1 MSKRS
6 YSYVA
11 AVFAAATL
19 TLAPATVALADTGNP
34 YAVGGVS
41 QENTVNKALINPS
54 ASVQL
59 SIHKYLGVQTGQK
72 NDGTEQTV
80 TQPTLQGVNFDV
92 YQVFYDAAKTQKVD
106 LTTNQGWTDASA
118 IHGYTPSAADIAAG
132 SFTINGTKY
141 YIAKAATVTTDAS
154 GAATFTKANG
164 VGLYL
169 VAENL
174 KTSGTLTS
182 NGTTVDKTT
191 VTPAAPFFVTLP
203 MTNPSDPT
211 RWMYDVNVYPKNQ
224 SDSITKAATD
234 KGTVTGDAGNTGSHA
249 IDYTVT
255 SSITD
260 GTNPLGM
267 YVIYDDLDPSLTFT
281 GADVKLS
288 NGTALVAG
296 TDYTVYT
303 APNATTPATA
313 YTSGSVANGPLVTI
327 VFTDAGL
334 AKLEAN
340 RNLNVVST
348 LHTTV
353 GALDADGVIPN
364 QASFIP
370 GQGWWDQYGTPGVD
384 PEAPA
389 TTPPGT
395 VPGTPSPTVTSKYG
409 TVVVD
414 KYDPQ
419 AAGKALSGA
428 VFAIYADP
436 TPGDSTCS
444 SSDVGGTPINTATT
458 GADSKA
464 TFTGLQTSNWYNGGA
479 VADPTQWLSYC
490 LVETKAPA
498 GYNLDAAPRY
508 ITIDYTTGSASA
520 PASVTQRVANE
531 QANFGNS
538 LPLTGGNGVAAMSA
552 LGLLLV
558 GGGVAYSMKNRRR
571 EEQDA

>member
-6 YSYVA
+6 YAYAA
-11 AVFAAATL
+11 AVLAAATL

-41 QENTVNKALINPS
+41 QENTSNKALINPT
-54 ASVQL
+54 ATVQL
-59 SIHKYLGVQTGQK
+59 SIHKYLGVQTGQP
-72 NDGTEQTV
+72 NNGTEQTV
-80 TQPTLQGVNFDV
+80 NQPPLQGVNFDV
-92 YQVFYDAAKTQKVD
+92 YQVFYDAAHTQKVD

-118 IHGYTPSAADIAAG
+118 ITGYTPSSADIAAG
-132 SFTINGTKY
+132 SFTINGKTY
-141 YIAKAATVTTDAS
+141 YIAKSATVTTDAS
-154 GAATFTKANG
+154 GSATFTKPTG
-164 VGLYL
+164 VGFYL

-182 NGTTVDKTT
+182 NGTTIDKST

-224 SDSITKAATD
+224 SDSIAKAATD
-234 KGTVTGDAGNTGSHA
+234 KGTTTGDAGNTGSHA
-249 IDYTVT
+249 VDYTVT

-267 YVIYDDLDPSLTFT
+267 YVVYDDLDPALTFT
-281 GADVKLS
+281 GADLKLS

-313 YTSGSVANGPLVTI
+313 YTSGSVANGPLVTV

-340 RNLNVVST
+340 RSLNVVTT

-364 QASFIP
+364 KASFVP
-370 GQGWWDQYGTPGVD
+370 NQNWWDQYGTAGVN
-384 PEAPA
+384 PETPA

-395 VPGTPSPTVTSKYG
+395 VPGTPSPVVESKYG

-419 AAGKALSGA
+419 NSGANLAGA
-428 VFAIYADP
+428 VFAIYADA
-436 TPGDSTCS
+436 TPGDNTCS
-444 SSDVGGTPINTATT
+444 ASDVSGTPINTATI
-458 GADSKA
+458 GSNNKA
-464 TFTGLQTSNWYNGGA
+464 TFTGLQTSNFYNGGP
-479 VADPTQWLSYC
+479 VADQTKWLSYC

-508 ITIDYTTGSASA
+508 ITIDYTTGSTTA

-538 LPLTGGNGVAAMSA
+538 LPLTGGSGVAAMSA